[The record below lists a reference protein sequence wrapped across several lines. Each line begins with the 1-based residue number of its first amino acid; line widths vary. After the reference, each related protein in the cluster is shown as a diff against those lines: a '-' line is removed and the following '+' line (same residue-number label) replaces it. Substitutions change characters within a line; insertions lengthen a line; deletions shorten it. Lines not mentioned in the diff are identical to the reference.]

1 MNKRV
6 ESIRQPVID
15 EEDAILLTRDDKAY
29 HAEITDELW
38 VIEGSKGELVR
49 KFQLVDPILVVKKT
63 AATLDTEKRLA
74 RAQELL
80 KKRMEE
86 EMSGEPPVKV
96 S

>member
-29 HAEITDELW
+29 HVEITDELW
-38 VIEGSKGELVR
+38 VVEGSKGELVR
-49 KFQLVDPILVVKKT
+49 KFHLVDPILMVRKT
-63 AATLDTEKRLA
+63 PATVDLEKRLA

>member
-1 MNKRV
+1 MKRV
-6 ESIRQPVID
+6 HKVIGPVMN
-15 EEDAILLTRDDKAY
+15 EDDVVVLTRDDKAY